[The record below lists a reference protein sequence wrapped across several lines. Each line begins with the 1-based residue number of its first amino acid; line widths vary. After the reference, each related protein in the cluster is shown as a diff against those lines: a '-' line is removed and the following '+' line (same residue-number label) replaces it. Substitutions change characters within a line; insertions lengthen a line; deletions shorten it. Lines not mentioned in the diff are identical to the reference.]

1 MNIFRLGGDMFHLF
15 SFLVLFLKMHS
26 SKSVAGISLKTQQ
39 LYVLVFI
46 TRYLDVFWNFMSLYN
61 TIMKIL
67 FITFSLGTVWMMTS
81 ARPQCSTYSPDD
93 DSFPSLVL
101 LVPCAVLGVLINQN
115 HADPFEWLWA
125 FSIYLE
131 SVAIIPQLFML
142 QKLGECENLTSHYVA
157 MLGMYR
163 LLYVINWIYRYTH
176 EYHYSDIIVWVA
188 GVVQTALYM
197 DFFLHY
203 FQTKKKGIN
212 NSVKIGLPV

>member
-101 LVPCAVLGVLINQN
+101 MVPCSVLGVLINQN
-115 HADPFEWLWA
+115 HADPFEVSDTA
-125 FSIYLE
+125 TTVE
-131 SVAIIPQLFML
+131 CHQLNISYYFARFVML
-142 QKLGECENLTSHYVA
+142 
-157 MLGMYR
+157 
-163 LLYVINWIYRYTH
+163 
-176 EYHYSDIIVWVA
+176 
-188 GVVQTALYM
+188 
-197 DFFLHY
+197 
-203 FQTKKKGIN
+203 
-212 NSVKIGLPV
+212 